1 MSPKILGHLETGRL
15 MSEKKDEAH
24 FSNPGQ
30 GGGKDMKCHAYKK
43 PGSPAHRTGP

>member
-1 MSPKILGHLETGRL
+1 MSPEILEHLKRGCL
-15 MSEKKDEAH
+15 MSEKKDEAQ